1 MIAFTS
7 PNDKLSNDTPHA
19 YINTTTKNPI
29 LRFSSVFGRG
39 PRVQLLEFQLLKYP
53 QHRSPCQRV
62 DL

>member
-29 LRFSSVFGRG
+29 SRFSSVFGRG
-39 PRVQLLEFQLLKYP
+39 PRVQLLEFKLLKSP
-53 QHRSPCQRV
+53 IAHPPCQRV